1 MMWATEILKGDYVM
15 AVSQDVKKKEHKRP
29 WQNYKTHKERIYGRD
44 TESTPSLIRMIAF
57 KSIHDLVVTQNWVI
71 H

>member
-1 MMWATEILKGDYVM
+1 MWTMEILKGDYVM
-15 AVSQDVKKKEHKRP
+15 AVSQNVKKKEHKRA
-29 WQNYKTHKERIYGRD
+29 WQNYKTHKERIYGR
-44 TESTPSLIRMIAF
+44 EKVHQVLLGF